1 MSKNFLASLLL
12 LLAAASPAFAAA
24 DKIKVKIEVEG
35 LTRELRNNVLALLT
49 LQDARGDDDL
59 DEDRLRRLHA
69 KAPAEIEEALQP
81 FGYYKPT
88 VQSKLEKEGDTW
100 VARYTVDRGPSLQV
114 TSTDVQLLGPG
125 NDDPAFRLLADDFPL
140 RQGETL
146 FHPDYEQ
153 GKAALDTYAARN
165 GYLDGA
171 YETNQ
176 IRVDL
181 ANYTADVVVH
191 YTTGPRYLFGPVEF
205 RQDFLDPDVVR
216 GYATTRQGE
225 PLNVDKVL
233 EMQNAL
239 SDSPYFERVEVVPRQ
254 DQAVG
259 LEVPIV
265 VTLTPAKRQ
274 RWTTGL
280 GYGTDTGPRGS
291 VGLELRRINR
301 AGHRG
306 RSELKAS
313 EIEQTFQAAYEIPG
327 YYPRTDLLSFNV
339 GYSMLDN
346 DTTESETIL
355 VGATRSQA
363 RGRWREAIS
372 LNLQREDFEVG
383 PDRGRAELILP
394 GASWSQVRAD
404 NRIFTT
410 KGYRLQLDLKGADRS
425 LGSNVS
431 LLQGRVDGKLIRA
444 FADQFRFITRAQ
456 VGYTQTDDFRDL
468 PATLRFFAGGDQSV
482 RGYGYQELGE
492 KVCKVPEVDGVC
504 PAEAGVATIGGKA
517 LLAGSVEIEFDF
529 LEKWRFLEKV
539 GVAAFYD
546 AGNAFPSFSGDLEH
560 GAGMGLRF
568 LSPIGPIRA
577 DAAFALSEP
586 GTPLRFHLTI
596 GPDL

>member
-1 MSKNFLASLLL
+1 MSRALLAFLLL
-12 LLAAASPAFAAA
+12 GLTAASPAFARE
-24 DKIKVKIEVEG
+24 KVKIEIDG

-49 LQDARGDDDL
+49 LQEARGDDDL

-69 KAPAEIEEALQP
+69 RAPAEIEEALQP

-100 VARYTVDRGPSLQV
+100 VARYTVDRGPALQV

-125 NDDPAFRLLADDFPL
+125 AEDPAFRRLADDFPL

-181 ANYTADVVVH
+181 AQYTADVVVH
-191 YTTGPRYLFGPVEF
+191 YATGPRYLFGPVEF
-205 RQDFLDPDVVR
+205 NQDFLNPEVVR
-216 GYATTRQGE
+216 GYATTKQGE
-225 PLNVDKVL
+225 PLGVDKLL

-254 DQAVG
+254 DRAQG

-274 RWTTGL
+274 RWTTGI

-301 AGHRG
+301 DGHRG
-306 RSELKAS
+306 RSELRAS

-327 YYPRTDLLSFNV
+327 PYPRTDLLSFNV
-339 GYSMLDN
+339 GYALLDN
-346 DTTESETIL
+346 DKTESETIL
-355 VGATRSQA
+355 VGAARSQA
-363 RGRWREAIS
+363 RGRWRETFS

-394 GASWSQVRAD
+394 GASWSRVEAD

-410 KGYRLQLDLKGADRS
+410 KGYRLQLDLKAADRS

-431 LLQGRVDGKLIRA
+431 LVQGRIDGKLIRA

-492 KVCKVPEVDGVC
+492 RACRVPEVDGVC
-504 PAEAGVATIGGKA
+504 PPQSGFATIGGRA
-517 LLAGSVEIEFDF
+517 LLAGSVEVEYDF

-539 GVAAFYD
+539 GIAAFYD

-568 LSPIGPIRA
+568 LTPIGPVRA